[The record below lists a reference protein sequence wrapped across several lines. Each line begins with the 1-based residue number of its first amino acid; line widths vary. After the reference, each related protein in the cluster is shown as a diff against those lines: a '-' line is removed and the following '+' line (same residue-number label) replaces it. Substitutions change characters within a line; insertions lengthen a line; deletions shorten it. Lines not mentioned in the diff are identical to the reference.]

1 MLTKNTPY
9 STCCSLVHIPRVTY
23 CASTLQSPRKEWPM
37 RELISFSYRA
47 RINIYIREYRLTV
60 VVLPHTRRSIYHPR
74 KCSKDGNLI
83 LEYNDYIRRNYSSV
97 EKKLSLDTRIFRL
110 FFLHVSTGIL
120 IE

>member
-47 RINIYIREYRLTV
+47 RRNIYIREYRLTV
-60 VVLPHTRRSIYHPR
+60 VVLPHTRSIYHPH

-83 LEYNDYIRRNYSSV
+83 LEYNDYRRRNYSNV
-97 EKKLSLDTRIFRL
+97 EKKLSFDAPIFRL
-110 FFLHVSTGIL
+110 FFLDVSAGIL